1 MARPLSRAFS
11 SPLVSLNPAG
21 TSTEGLV
28 EPTTLVAAGWLTST
42 MGAKQGSTSTGLAYD
57 VIMLR
62 HQVRNHVNAILL
74 RLITFRFTC

>member
-1 MARPLSRAFS
+1 
-11 SPLVSLNPAG
+11 LNPAG

-28 EPTTLVAAGWLTST
+28 EPTTLVAAGWLTSS

-62 HQVRNHVNAILL
+62 HQVRNQANAILF
-74 RLITFRFTC
+74 RLITIRFAC